1 MTEISVSGAISSL
14 GVGVRGR
21 LFTPDQPIAS
31 TNDPNAF
38 VTDSVK
44 IDQYAQRIAQLP
56 ANLTQNDNEDEESA
70 QAEEELVTTAIETR
84 QQLGFVG
91 LKLDKRAAQSI
102 VQLLGQGL

>member
-1 MTEISVSGAISSL
+1 MSEISISGAISSL

-21 LFTPDQPIAS
+21 LFAPDQAVPS

-38 VTDSVK
+38 ITDSIK

-56 ANLTQNDNEDEESA
+56 ANIAQNDDEA
-70 QAEEELVTTAIETR
+70 DTQAEEELVSTAIDTR

-102 VQLLGQGL
+102 LQLLGQGA